1 VVPLEVDAENLKE
14 GLLGLV
20 VALVEVIAEVLKVQA
35 VKRCTGGTLS
45 EDGIERLGQ
54 GIMDIEEVLAKIKSE
69 QGLEQT
75 VNDIRTELDDLIDQL
90 LDTIIVP
97 LDQIDEH

>member
-1 VVPLEVDAENLKE
+1 MPLEVDAENLKQ

-35 VKRCTGGTLS
+35 VKRCNSGTLS